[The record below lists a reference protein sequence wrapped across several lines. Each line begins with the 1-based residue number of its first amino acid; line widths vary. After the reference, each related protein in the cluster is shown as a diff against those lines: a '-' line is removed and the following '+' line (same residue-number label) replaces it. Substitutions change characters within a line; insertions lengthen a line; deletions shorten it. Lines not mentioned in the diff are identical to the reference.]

1 MSEKTYIN
9 KLEEMIESREEAIE
23 NLINVINDQLA
34 VIEVLSKDD
43 EGKKNKRFTKLI
55 DELKEQTNVLGKNI
69 EKLTTKNVNTTKLIK
84 ILRDNKEYD
93 KICTLVIDE
102 LEIFKEEN

>member
-23 NLINVINDQLA
+23 NLTNVINDQLA

-55 DELKEQTNVLGKNI
+55 DELKEQTNTFGKNI
-69 EKLTTKNVNTTKLIK
+69 EKLMTKNENTTKLIE
-84 ILRDNKEYD
+84 ILRSNKEYD
-93 KICTLVIDE
+93 RICTLVIDE

>member
-23 NLINVINDQLA
+23 NLRNVINDQLA

-69 EKLTTKNVNTTKLIK
+69 EKLTTKNVNTTKLIE

-93 KICTLVIDE
+93 RICTLVMDE

>member
-23 NLINVINDQLA
+23 NLRNVINDQLA

-55 DELKEQTNVLGKNI
+55 DELKEQTNILGKNI

-93 KICTLVIDE
+93 RICTLVIDE

>member
-23 NLINVINDQLA
+23 NLRNVINDQLA

-55 DELKEQTNVLGKNI
+55 DELKEQTNALGKNI
-69 EKLTTKNVNTTKLIK
+69 EKLTTKNVNTTKLIE

-93 KICTLVIDE
+93 RICTLVIDE

>member
-23 NLINVINDQLA
+23 NLRNVINDQLA

-69 EKLTTKNVNTTKLIK
+69 EKLTTKNVNTTKLIE

-93 KICTLVIDE
+93 RICTLIIDE

>member
-9 KLEEMIESREEAIE
+9 KLEEMIESREEAIK
-23 NLINVINDQLA
+23 NLTNVINDQLG

-43 EGKKNKRFTKLI
+43 EDKKNKRFTKLI
-55 DELKEQTNVLGKNI
+55 NELKEQTNVLGKNI
-69 EKLTTKNVNTTKLIK
+69 EKLMTKNENTTKLIE
-84 ILRDNKEYD
+84 ILRSNKEYD
-93 KICTLVIDE
+93 KICTLVMDE

>member
-23 NLINVINDQLA
+23 NLRNVINDQLA

-69 EKLTTKNVNTTKLIK
+69 EKLTAKNVNTTKLIE

-93 KICTLVIDE
+93 RICTLVIDE

>member
-9 KLEEMIESREEAIE
+9 KLEEMIESREEAIK
-23 NLINVINDQLA
+23 NLTNVINDQLG
-34 VIEVLSKDD
+34 VTEVLSKDD

-69 EKLTTKNVNTTKLIK
+69 EKLTTKNENTTKLIE
-84 ILRDNKEYD
+84 ILRSNKEYD

>member
-23 NLINVINDQLA
+23 NLRNVINDQLA

-55 DELKEQTNVLGKNI
+55 DELKEQTNILGKNI
-69 EKLTTKNVNTTKLIK
+69 EKLTTKNVNTTKLIE

-93 KICTLVIDE
+93 RICTLVIDE

>member
-23 NLINVINDQLA
+23 NLKNVINDQLA

-55 DELKEQTNVLGKNI
+55 DQLKEQTNVLGKNI
-69 EKLTTKNVNTTKLIK
+69 EKLTTKNVNTTKLIE

>member
-9 KLEEMIESREEAIE
+9 KLEEMVESREEAIK
-23 NLINVINDQLA
+23 NLTNVINDQLG

-69 EKLTTKNVNTTKLIK
+69 EKLTTKNENTTKLIE
-84 ILRDNKEYD
+84 ILRSNKEYD
-93 KICTLVIDE
+93 RICTLVIDE

>member
-23 NLINVINDQLA
+23 NLRNVINDQLA

-69 EKLTTKNVNTTKLIK
+69 EKLTTKNINTTKLIE
-84 ILRDNKEYD
+84 ILRSNKEYD
-93 KICTLVIDE
+93 EICTLVIDE
-102 LEIFKEEN
+102 VEIFKEEN

>member
-23 NLINVINDQLA
+23 NLRNVINDQLA

-43 EGKKNKRFTKLI
+43 EGKKNKRFTKLT
-55 DELKEQTNVLGKNI
+55 DQLKEQTKALGKNI
-69 EKLTTKNVNTTKLIK
+69 EKLTTKNVNTTKLIE

-93 KICTLVIDE
+93 RICTLVIDE

>member
-23 NLINVINDQLA
+23 NLRNVINDQLA

-55 DELKEQTNVLGKNI
+55 NELKEQTNVFGKNI
-69 EKLTTKNVNTTKLIK
+69 EKLTTKNENTTKLIE
-84 ILRDNKEYD
+84 ILRSNKEYD

>member
-23 NLINVINDQLA
+23 NLRNVINDQLA

-69 EKLTTKNVNTTKLIK
+69 EKLTTKNVNTTKLIE

-93 KICTLVIDE
+93 RICTLVIDE

>member
-23 NLINVINDQLA
+23 NLRNVINDQLA

-55 DELKEQTNVLGKNI
+55 DELKEQTNVFGKNI
-69 EKLTTKNVNTTKLIK
+69 EKLTTKNINTTKLIE

-93 KICTLVIDE
+93 RICTLIIDE

>member
-23 NLINVINDQLA
+23 NLRNVINDQLG

-69 EKLTTKNVNTTKLIK
+69 EKLTTKNENTTKLIE
-84 ILRDNKEYD
+84 ILRSNKEYD

>member
-9 KLEEMIESREEAIE
+9 KLEEMIESREEAIK
-23 NLINVINDQLA
+23 NLTNVINDQLG

-69 EKLTTKNVNTTKLIK
+69 EKLTTKNENTTKLIE
-84 ILRDNKEYD
+84 ILRSNKEYD
-93 KICTLVIDE
+93 RICTLVIDE

>member
-23 NLINVINDQLA
+23 NLTNVINDQLA

-69 EKLTTKNVNTTKLIK
+69 EKLTTKNVNTTKLIE

-93 KICTLVIDE
+93 RICTLVIDE

>member
-9 KLEEMIESREEAIE
+9 KLEEMIESREEAIK
-23 NLINVINDQLA
+23 NLTNVINDQLG

-69 EKLTTKNVNTTKLIK
+69 EKLTTKNENTTKLIE
-84 ILRDNKEYD
+84 ILRSNKEYD

>member
-23 NLINVINDQLA
+23 NLTNVINDQLG

-69 EKLTTKNVNTTKLIK
+69 EKLTTKNENTTKLIE
-84 ILRDNKEYD
+84 ILRSNKEYD

>member
-23 NLINVINDQLA
+23 NLKNVINDQLA

-55 DELKEQTNVLGKNI
+55 DQLKEQTNVFGKNI
-69 EKLTTKNVNTTKLIK
+69 EKLTTKNVNTTKLIET
-84 ILRDNKEYD
+84 LRSNKEYD

>member
-9 KLEEMIESREEAIE
+9 KLEEMIESREEAIK
-23 NLINVINDQLA
+23 NLTNVINDQLG

-69 EKLTTKNVNTTKLIK
+69 EKLTTKNVNTTKLIE
-84 ILRDNKEYD
+84 ILRSNKEYD

>member
-23 NLINVINDQLA
+23 NLRNVINDQLA

>member
-23 NLINVINDQLA
+23 NLKNVINDQLA

-43 EGKKNKRFTKLI
+43 EGKKNKRFTKLT
-55 DELKEQTNVLGKNI
+55 DQLKEQTNVLGKNI
-69 EKLTTKNVNTTKLIK
+69 EKLTTKNVNTTKLIE

-93 KICTLVIDE
+93 RICTLVIDE

>member
-23 NLINVINDQLA
+23 NLTNVINDQLG
-34 VIEVLSKDD
+34 VTEVLSKDD

-69 EKLTTKNVNTTKLIK
+69 EKLTTKNENTTKLIE
-84 ILRDNKEYD
+84 ILRSNKEYD

>member
-23 NLINVINDQLA
+23 NLRNVINDQLA

-55 DELKEQTNVLGKNI
+55 DELKEQTNVFGKNI
-69 EKLTTKNVNTTKLIK
+69 EKLTTKNINTTKLIE

-93 KICTLVIDE
+93 RICTLVIDE

>member
-23 NLINVINDQLA
+23 NLRNVINDQLA

-43 EGKKNKRFTKLI
+43 EGKKNKRFTKLT
-55 DELKEQTNVLGKNI
+55 EQLKEQTNAFGKNI
-69 EKLTTKNVNTTKLIK
+69 EKLTTKNENTTKLIE
-84 ILRDNKEYD
+84 ILRSNKEYD

>member
-9 KLEEMIESREEAIE
+9 KLEEMVESREEAIE
-23 NLINVINDQLA
+23 NLRNVINDQLA

-55 DELKEQTNVLGKNI
+55 DQLKEQTNVFGKNI
-69 EKLTTKNVNTTKLIK
+69 EKLTTKNVNTTKLIE

-93 KICTLVIDE
+93 RICTLVIDE

>member
-23 NLINVINDQLA
+23 NLRNVINDQLA

-93 KICTLVIDE
+93 RICTLVIDE

>member
-23 NLINVINDQLA
+23 NLRNVINDQLA

-55 DELKEQTNVLGKNI
+55 DQLKEQTNVLGKNI
-69 EKLTTKNVNTTKLIK
+69 EKLTTKNVNTTKLIE

-93 KICTLVIDE
+93 RICTLVMDE

>member
-23 NLINVINDQLA
+23 NLRNVINDQLA

-43 EGKKNKRFTKLI
+43 EGKKNKRFTKLT
-55 DELKEQTNVLGKNI
+55 DQLKEQTNAFGKNI
-69 EKLTTKNVNTTKLIK
+69 DKLTTKNENTTKLIE
-84 ILRDNKEYD
+84 ILRSDKEYD

>member
-1 MSEKTYIN
+1 
-9 KLEEMIESREEAIE
+9 MIESREEAIE
-23 NLINVINDQLA
+23 NLKNVINDQLA

-43 EGKKNKRFTKLI
+43 EGKKNKRFTKLT
-55 DELKEQTNVLGKNI
+55 DQLKEQTNVLGKNI
-69 EKLTTKNVNTTKLIK
+69 EKLTTKNENTTKLIE
-84 ILRDNKEYD
+84 ILRSNKEYD

>member
-23 NLINVINDQLA
+23 NLRNVINDQLA

-55 DELKEQTNVLGKNI
+55 NELKEQTNVLGKNI
-69 EKLTTKNVNTTKLIK
+69 EKLTTKNENTTKLIE
-84 ILRDNKEYD
+84 ILRSNKEYD

>member
-9 KLEEMIESREEAIE
+9 KLEEMIESREEAIK
-23 NLINVINDQLA
+23 NLTNVINDQLA

-69 EKLTTKNVNTTKLIK
+69 EKLTTKNVNTTKLIE
-84 ILRDNKEYD
+84 ILRSNKEYD

>member
-23 NLINVINDQLA
+23 NLRNVINDQLA

-55 DELKEQTNVLGKNI
+55 DELKEQTNVFGKNI
-69 EKLTTKNVNTTKLIK
+69 EKLTTKNVNTTKLIE

-93 KICTLVIDE
+93 RICTLVIDE

>member
-23 NLINVINDQLA
+23 NLRNVINDQLA

-43 EGKKNKRFTKLI
+43 EGKKNKRFTKLT
-55 DELKEQTNVLGKNI
+55 DQLKEQTNAFGKNI
-69 EKLTTKNVNTTKLIK
+69 EKLTTKNENTTKLIE
-84 ILRDNKEYD
+84 ILRSNKEYD

>member
-9 KLEEMIESREEAIE
+9 KLEEMIESRGEAIE
-23 NLINVINDQLA
+23 NLRNVINDQLA

-69 EKLTTKNVNTTKLIK
+69 EKLTTKNVNTTKLIE

-93 KICTLVIDE
+93 RICTLVIDE

>member
-23 NLINVINDQLA
+23 NLRNVINDQLA

-69 EKLTTKNVNTTKLIK
+69 EKLTTKNVNTTKLIE

-93 KICTLVIDE
+93 RICTLVIDE
-102 LEIFKEEN
+102 VEIFKEEN